1 MKSCKEMQ
9 NNDWQGD
16 KMTLSPCPRHKA
28 IQVERKPKLNAIM
41 GSKVEAQRKNL
52 AATQSFLIVP

>member
-1 MKSCKEMQ
+1 
-9 NNDWQGD
+9 
-16 KMTLSPCPRHKA
+16 MTLSPCPRHKA